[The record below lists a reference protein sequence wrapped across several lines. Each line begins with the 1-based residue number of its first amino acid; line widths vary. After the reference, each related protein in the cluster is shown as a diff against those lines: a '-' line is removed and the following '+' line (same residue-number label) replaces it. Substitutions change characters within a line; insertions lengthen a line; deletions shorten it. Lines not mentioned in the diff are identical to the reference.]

1 MAEDIK
7 TTDDVAT
14 ETAKASA
21 QRKTTAAKAPAKR
34 KTAAKKPAAG
44 TPIARKKF
52 AKKAAAAEEVAQGAA
67 SKLAGRAQEASRQ
80 ALLASLGFYGK
91 AFDQLQDQFS
101 GLQER
106 LEQRREQ
113 ASDLYAELVK
123 RGEKVE
129 ADARE
134 AFEGIDISSL
144 RELTDREALEARLE
158 KGRARFIELKESFGF
173 KTAA

>member
-7 TTDDVAT
+7 STDNVNA
-14 ETAKASA
+14 EAEQAVVEKA
-21 QRKTTAAKAPAKR
+21 Q
-34 KTAAKKPAAG
+34 
-44 TPIARKKF
+44 
-52 AKKAAAAEEVAQGAA
+52 AAE
-67 SKLAGRAQEASRQ
+67 SSIKTLAERAQNISRQ
-80 ALLASLGFYGK
+80 ALLAGLGFYGK

-173 KTAA
+173 KAAA